1 MSRQL
6 TRILLAAVTIA
17 SVASLA
23 ATTNAAIKHNY
34 LFNSGDGS
42 QILDSVG
49 TAHGVALD
57 GAIVNT
63 AESRLILNGTGAYG
77 ALPGPDIAINT
88 YAQTSLEL
96 WFTQTGNANAFTAAA
111 MLAPT
116 STGANGEQNNLGY
129 DYLMLQ
135 PTRAPG
141 GEGSRGALSNGTY
154 NAEAGVTDGARD
166 LNDGQLHHVV
176 LTVDAT
182 NVGYYVDGAQI
193 GFAPLNT
200 FSLANLSNDLAYL
213 GRSLYPDP
221 FMNGSIYEFRIYD
234 TALTEIE
241 VQNNFQAGCMDSCG
255 DPIRL
260 EVNRATGEAI
270 FMNDLTAQS
279 VVAYSITS
287 ASGSINVSP
296 TGWKPIAN
304 FGDADN
310 GGSID
315 NNDAWAIDSSLST
328 LIGETDPL
336 NVGADDGFQLGN
348 PANIGAVLA
357 KSPYNDLVVAA
368 TVYDGFVETTINIP
382 VIYTGPTIS
391 RSDFNANGVIDAADY
406 GILLTNHLQTLAGTT
421 AYETFLTGDVDGD
434 GDNDFNDF
442 RLFKTDF
449 IAANGAEAF
458 AALVAIPEPATVL
471 LAALAFAGV
480 AGVRSRR

>member
-1 MSRQL
+1 MSRPF
-6 TRILLAAVTIA
+6 TRVLLAVASA
-17 SVASLA
+17 SVASLG
-23 ATTNAAIKHNY
+23 TTTQAAIKHNY
-34 LFNSGDGS
+34 LFNSGDGT

-49 TAHGVALD
+49 GAHGVALD
-57 GAIVNT
+57 GALVNT
-63 AESRLILNGTGAYG
+63 AESRMILNGTGAYG
-77 ALPGPDIAINT
+77 ALPGPSIAINT

-96 WFTQTGNANAFTAAA
+96 WFTQTGNVNAFTAAA
-111 MLAPT
+111 MLGRT
-116 STGANGEQNNLGY
+116 STGANGEQNTLGY
-129 DYLMLQ
+129 DYLMMQ
-135 PTRAPG
+135 PTRGPG
-141 GEGSRGALSNGTY
+141 DQGSRGAIANGTY
-154 NAEAGVTDGARD
+154 DAEAGVTDGARD
-166 LNDGQLHHVV
+166 LNDGQLHHMV
-176 LTVDAT
+176 LTVDAAT
-182 NVGYYVDGAQI
+182 VGYYVDGAAI
-193 GFAPLNT
+193 GTAPLNT

-234 TALTEIE
+234 TALSAIE
-241 VQNNFQAGCMDSCG
+241 VQNNFEAGCLDSCG

-260 EVNRATGEAI
+260 EVDRATGQAT
-270 FMNDLTAQS
+270 FMNDLTSQS

-315 NNDAWAIDSSLST
+315 PNDAWAIDSSLST

-336 NVGADDGFQLGN
+336 NVGADDGFQLGD

-382 VIYTGPTIS
+382 VVYTGTAIS
-391 RSDFNANGVIDAADY
+391 RSDFNGNGVLDVADY
-406 GILLTNHLQTLAGTT
+406 NVLLANHLQTLAGTT
-421 AYETFLTGDVDGD
+421 DYETFLTGDVDGD

-442 RLFKTDF
+442 RLFKTDY

-458 AALVAIPEPATVL
+458 AALTAIPEPTTTA
-471 LAALAFAGV
+471 LAALAFAGI
-480 AGVRSRR
+480 AAIRTRR